1 MELSR
6 RNTTSWTFEHGVVE
20 VDVRVEV
27 EEVVVADVVCDDVG
41 VVVVTDTVVVWVLV
55 GEVVVAE
62 VVCDDVGVV
71 VVSAAVVA
79 WMLVG
84 EVVVGDAVGDGGWV
98 VSDVEGVA
106 GAVGLGATVAAA
118 LLPGT
123 VTVVGDGGLEV
134 AAPVGLGASVGAAVA
149 PPAVDASVGATVID
163 GPLVVAL
170 AFVLVAAAVV
180 VSKATVC
187 SVGPTLPSVT
197 RAGVA
202 PAAVVVGSAPGVVA
216 SVLVMVLD
224 PADRCMV
231 LDVVRTSTVVA
242 TSADVAARGS
252 VVVLPSGVCVCG
264 AMVCELVWA
273 SNVGV
278 AVRTVE
284 TPAIVLMPVWPGSEL
299 TAVDACPPD
308 GVGSVSAADVA
319 ALSAVVFA
327 GGAGLVESMG
337 GNVAANVDVGVLVV
351 SKAMVVD
358 DDSRCCVLPV
368 SRTAVVGADVAV
380 GGVGGFV
387 TAVVVVGHGKLCCT
401 TR

>member
-79 WMLVG
+79 WVLVG

-180 VSKATVC
+180 VSTATVC

-216 SVLVMVLD
+216 SVFGVVLD
-224 PADRCMV
+224 AADRGVSTLEDAGEGETPVVMSRSV
-231 LDVVRTSTVVA
+231 LGIVTATVVPTILAVRDCPTIVDDVVADNAVGAAASWHTQILRSSIRSAKGTTSRDPWCAAALASPTKAWFLDTV
-242 TSADVAARGS
+242 
-252 VVVLPSGVCVCG
+252 
-264 AMVCELVWA
+264 
-273 SNVGV
+273 
-278 AVRTVE
+278 
-284 TPAIVLMPVWPGSEL
+284 AIVSWSLL
-299 TAVDACPPD
+299 
-308 GVGSVSAADVA
+308 
-319 ALSAVVFA
+319 
-327 GGAGLVESMG
+327 
-337 GNVAANVDVGVLVV
+337 
-351 SKAMVVD
+351 
-358 DDSRCCVLPV
+358 
-368 SRTAVVGADVAV
+368 
-380 GGVGGFV
+380 
-387 TAVVVVGHGKLCCT
+387 
-401 TR
+401 